1 MFDMLHQWWNE
12 AEKLKQG
19 EISKEDYD
27 RWRYT
32 YPEVE
37 AERTKAALDKL
48 RAEKKAKEGLV

>member
-1 MFDMLHQWWNE
+1 MVGELG
-12 AEKLKQG
+12 KLKQG
-19 EISKEDYD
+19 EITKEDYD

-48 RAEKKAKEGLV
+48 RAEEKAKQAEKE

>member
-1 MFDMLHQWWNE
+1 MSRADVVGELG
-12 AEKLKQG
+12 KLKQG
-19 EISKEDYD
+19 EITKEDYD

-48 RAEKKAKEGLV
+48 RAEEKAKQAEKE